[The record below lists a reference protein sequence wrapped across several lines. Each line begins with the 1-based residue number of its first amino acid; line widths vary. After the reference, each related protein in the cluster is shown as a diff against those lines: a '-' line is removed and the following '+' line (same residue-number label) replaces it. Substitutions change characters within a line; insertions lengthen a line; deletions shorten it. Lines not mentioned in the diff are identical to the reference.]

1 MIISG
6 AVGKKDGP
14 LNRVTVA
21 SSTRGLRDNLPV
33 HIKRSPDLV
42 TLDVEPAPDVAG
54 KWAHVAATWELKTD
68 AHDGPSD
75 DTDPVAK
82 PKAIYGQVGDGCRI
96 RMACRPHQNFTLA
109 VIVAEKH
116 FWGTLWDRDGVT
128 ASSAFSLSKDL
139 DSEGMDMFIRV
150 AIQLNRRLT
159 DVELGLDSTIIYK
172 TPKGAH
178 FSDSVAKATVNF
190 DGQTWTLEERMF
202 QSVAL
207 IGRGTSVYL
216 VRNEQG
222 VQRVMKSTWRAATR
236 PTEIDQ
242 YDKIVDALGE
252 HPWPRGLGRIH
263 SGKDVELGTRV
274 IGGHNLRTV
283 RNQPTVVISTDAI
296 RAGLKSRSA
305 ISHPGE
311 TGNYLVMYR
320 MMLADLGRPFWS
332 YDEDLEIVLA
342 MRDCIKGEHV
352 PASRLVRTSSH

>member
-1 MIISG
+1 
-6 AVGKKDGP
+6 
-14 LNRVTVA
+14 
-21 SSTRGLRDNLPV
+21 
-33 HIKRSPDLV
+33 
-42 TLDVEPAPDVAG
+42 
-54 KWAHVAATWELKTD
+54 
-68 AHDGPSD
+68 
-75 DTDPVAK
+75 
-82 PKAIYGQVGDGCRI
+82 
-96 RMACRPHQNFTLA
+96 MACRPHQNFTLA
-109 VIVAEKH
+109 VIVAGKH

-128 ASSAFSLSKDL
+128 ASSAFALSKDL
-139 DSEGMDMFIRV
+139 DSAGMDMFMRV

-172 TPKGAH
+172 TPKGFH
-178 FSDSVAKATVNF
+178 FSDSVAEATVNF
-190 DGQTWTLEERMF
+190 DGQTWTLLKRMF

-222 VQRVMKSTWRAATR
+222 IQRVMKSTWRAATR
-236 PTEIDQ
+236 PTEFDQ

-252 HPWPRGLGRIH
+252 EPWPRGLGRIH

-274 IGGHNLRTV
+274 IGGHSLRM
-283 RNQPTVVISTDAI
+283 RNQPTVVISTDTI

-305 ISHPGE
+305 IINPGE
-311 TGNYLVMYR
+311 PGNYLIMYR

-352 PASRLVRTSSH
+352 PASRLFGPHLTDNVFALGLQRLHSLGFVHRDVSAGNFLLSARQGPFVYDPESERQYGFVIDYEFLSPKGQAPAFGTQVSVSAPPFCATYSADRT